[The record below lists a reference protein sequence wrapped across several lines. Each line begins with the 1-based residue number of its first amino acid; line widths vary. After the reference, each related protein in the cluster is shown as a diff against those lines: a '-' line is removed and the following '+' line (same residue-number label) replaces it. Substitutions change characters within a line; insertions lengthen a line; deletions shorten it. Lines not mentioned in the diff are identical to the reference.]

1 MTSVPEE
8 YKVVKSTRDEV
19 KEIIL
24 TNHYAHRMPMVQYAF
39 SLMHEGTQVGIITYG
54 IPASRS
60 LVVGT
65 AGEEYSSYV
74 IELNRLWTVDNLPK
88 NVLSYF
94 VATTLKELGNKIV
107 VSYADTGMHHSGYIY
122 QATNFI
128 YTGQTKRRTD
138 IYTGE
143 GKHSRHYDS
152 TTNKDIRIV
161 RTPKNRYILPVG
173 DKRFKKRATKAL
185 KYPVLPYPK
194 GDNKSYSIGDSKP
207 EIVFN
212 RNDVKK

>member
-1 MTSVPEE
+1 MTAVLDE
-8 YKVVKSTRDEV
+8 YKVAKATRDEV
-19 KEIIL
+19 KDVIL

-39 SLMHEGTQVGIITYG
+39 SLIHKGVQVGVITYG

-65 AGEEYSSYV
+65 AGVEYSSYV
-74 IELNRLWTVDNLPK
+74 IELNRLWTVDGLPK

-94 VATTLKELGNKIV
+94 VATTLKQLGNKIV
-107 VSYADTGMHHSGYIY
+107 VSYADTGMHHNGYIY
-122 QATNFI
+122 QATNFL
-128 YTGQTKRRTD
+128 YTGQTKKRTD

-194 GDNKSYSIGDSKP
+194 ANNQNYAIGDSKP
-207 EIVFN
+207 EIIFD
-212 RNDVKK
+212 RNDPSK